1 MSINGLQKRFQS
13 SSTAAELNQ
22 SPFDNIRQQMEDVL
36 GNGGVMKEVVHPGEG
51 PSVPQNASVLIHY
64 SGFLEYSDQPF
75 ETTTHFKHPRMMKLG
90 RDVTLPG
97 MELGLLTMRKGEFS
111 RFLLHPRYAYG
122 KMGCPPLIPAAAPV
136 LFEIQILD
144 ILDSGQVDDFVILS
158 PVWRSTVS
166 STNFPWLTSFGFQ
179 EEQNMFP
186 LCKLDEVV
194 NTLRSFGN
202 RCFNQSRYEKAKEH
216 YKQGVE
222 LLGNRVRLSDAEA
235 KKLQMALLPL
245 YLNLSLTE
253 LRLERPRKALKYA
266 NRALDVDS
274 SSTKA
279 LYRCGQA
286 YLELGDNERAHDYLV
301 KAQTRKPFDGDINNL
316 LKTVTIA
323 YKDSLDKEKDL
334 YAKMF
339 AGFKGSAEK
348 QTNDDPSQ

>member
-158 PVWRSTVS
+158 P
-166 STNFPWLTSFGFQ
+166 

>member
-1 MSINGLQKRFQS
+1 
-13 SSTAAELNQ
+13 
-22 SPFDNIRQQMEDVL
+22 MEDVL
-36 GNGGVMKEVVHPGEG
+36 GNGGVLKEVVHPGEG
-51 PSVPQNASVLIHY
+51 PSMPQNASVLIHY

-122 KMGCPPLIPAAAPV
+122 EMGCPPLIPAAAPV

-144 ILDSGQVDDFVILS
+144 ILDSGQVDDFVKLS
-158 PVWRSTVS
+158 P
-166 STNFPWLTSFGFQ
+166 

-222 LLGNRVRLSDAEA
+222 LLGNRVRQSDAEA
-235 KKLQMALLPL
+235 KELQMALLPL

-253 LRLERPRKALKYA
+253 LRLEHPRKALKYA
-266 NRALDVDS
+266 YRALDVDS

-323 YKDSLDKEKDL
+323 YKDSLDKEKDF
-334 YAKMF
+334 YSKMF